1 MALPKEYSTL
11 GCSLSRSL
19 EVVGERW
26 TLLIVRDAFY
36 GVRRF
41 GDFADHLGIP
51 RAVLAE
57 RLKELVER
65 GVLAKTDEG
74 AGRTSYELTEA
85 GLELWPIIFGLV
97 QWGDKNFATDGPPRL
112 FEHAEDGGRL
122 APDLTC
128 ETCHRPVDVS
138 DIQAVP
144 GPGVAKIARPDAV
157 HAALMTP
164 HRLLTPLP

>member
-1 MALPKEYSTL
+1 MALPKEYATQ

-36 GVRRF
+36 GVHRF

-65 GVLAKTDEG
+65 GVLTKTDEG
-74 AGRTSYELTEA
+74 HGRTSYGLAPA
-85 GLELWPIIFGLV
+85 GLELWPIIYGLIR
-97 QWGDKNFATDGPPRL
+97 WGDKNLAGDGAPRL

-122 APDLTC
+122 GADLTC
-128 ETCHRPVDVS
+128 ETCHRHIDVT

-144 GPGVAKIARPDAV
+144 GPGVAKIGEPDAV
-157 HAALMTP
+157 HAALATP